1 MVSQTQDVFDH
12 THPLEVD
19 IGSGKGRFLLA
30 RAAAFPLVNFI
41 GIERQRRRADKVSAK
56 AQRAGL
62 DNLRL
67 LSFRTDV
74 LYLLPGSLAETAAS
88 LPTTD
93 QR

>member
-41 GIERQRRRADKVSAK
+41 GIERQRRRVDKVAAK
-56 AQRAGL
+56 ATCRSRQPPPVEHGH
-62 DNLRL
+62 
-67 LSFRTDV
+67 
-74 LYLLPGSLAETAAS
+74 P
-88 LPTTD
+88 
-93 QR
+93 